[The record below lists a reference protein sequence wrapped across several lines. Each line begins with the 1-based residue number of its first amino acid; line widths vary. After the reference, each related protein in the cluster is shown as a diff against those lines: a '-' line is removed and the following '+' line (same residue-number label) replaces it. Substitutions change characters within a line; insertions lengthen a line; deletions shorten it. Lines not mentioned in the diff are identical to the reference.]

1 MQNQQMIRDMIESF
15 PSASEIFDRIYP
27 IVSTSGGYYDA
38 VVLWDPETMTIEVE
52 QIPCGS
58 REVPND
64 ARILVHREKGRSYMG
79 DCLEYSDIFSA
90 EEISTILEEFGSDI
104 AAFLI
109 SDRNEGGT
117 YENRCKEAYRYYFV
131 EAGVWD
137 CAISDMRR
145 ELDGRKRK

>member
-1 MQNQQMIRDMIESF
+1 MKNQQMTRDMIGSF

-38 VVLWDPETMTIEVE
+38 LVLWDPESRTIEVE

-58 REVPND
+58 RHDPLDV
-64 ARILVHREKGRSYMG
+64 RVLVHREKGRSYMG

-90 EEISTILEEFGSDI
+90 EEITTILEEFGSNI
-104 AAFLI
+104 AAFLV
-109 SDRNEGGT
+109 SARNEGGT

-137 CAISDMRR
+137 CAISDLRGI
-145 ELDGRKRK
+145 LDGRKRK